1 MEGMDFSVLAI
12 ESLGDDVEFWKEM
25 IEKNGEE
32 FVNWKEN
39 PCQAPLV
46 FLFSEFQLVE
56 CLKHLITFPSLD
68 PNATLP
74 DGTSP
79 LHHCCVTGWFIS
91 LF

>member
-39 PCQAPLV
+39 PC
-46 FLFSEFQLVE
+46 
-56 CLKHLITFPSLD
+56 SLLSCFYLA
-68 PNATLP
+68 N
-74 DGTSP
+74 
-79 LHHCCVTGWFIS
+79 FN
-91 LF
+91 